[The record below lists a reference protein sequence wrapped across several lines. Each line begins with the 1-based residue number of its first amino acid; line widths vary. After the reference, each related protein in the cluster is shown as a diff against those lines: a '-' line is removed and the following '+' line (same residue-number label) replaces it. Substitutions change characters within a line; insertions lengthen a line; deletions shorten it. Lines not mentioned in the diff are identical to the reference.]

1 MRFFFVIVGYSYT
14 WSHLKI
20 RERFFFFSHFFRN
33 PNKVIEIPIFSTILR
48 IQCAYIYIDVAQIFL
63 KIICFQELFCFQQ
76 KHFKISHASIKKIF
90 INNKNIFFYK

>member
-48 IQCAYIYIDVAQIFL
+48 IQCAYIYIDVAQNFL
-63 KIICFQELFCFQQ
+63 KIICFQQ
-76 KHFKISHASIKKIF
+76 KHFKISHASIKKIC